1 MAKIEVKEKAIED
14 YIFEATSIHFLYI
27 VQENLY
33 TIIDNVFLKRTVNQ
47 KLSELKDLLL
57 SKLITIEN

>member
-14 YIFEATSIHFLYI
+14 YIFEANSINFLYI

-33 TIIDNVFLKRTVNQ
+33 TIIDNVF
-47 KLSELKDLLL
+47 
-57 SKLITIEN
+57 

>member
-33 TIIDNVFLKRTVNQ
+33 TIIDNVF
-47 KLSELKDLLL
+47 
-57 SKLITIEN
+57 